1 MLAKTFAKVGGYRQ
15 GAVNKEYFVMGYWD
29 DDPIIELEGKN
40 LAAVVAEIQVA
51 GFTGKG
57 SSNKLTYKGYN
68 YATVKRLV
76 ELKAAPKS
84 PKWLNTMTKTIS
96 KQANFQSRLNFMI
109 HTKRI
114 AISVKMGKSDTSKI
128 WFTKYGKKTKI

>member
-29 DDPIIELEGKN
+29 DDSIIELEGKN

-57 SSNKLTYKGYN
+57 SNKLTYKGYN
-68 YATVKRLV
+68 YVTVKRL
-76 ELKAAPKS
+76 PCG
-84 PKWLNTMTKTIS
+84 T
-96 KQANFQSRLNFMI
+96 
-109 HTKRI
+109 
-114 AISVKMGKSDTSKI
+114 
-128 WFTKYGKKTKI
+128 